1 MKVSLE
7 GVPDVICDV
16 CRRST
21 SLDKGVQQFGTL
33 QALWGPES
41 AHDGECYEIH
51 LCEFCF
57 FQALA
62 NLKQERRT
70 QNLFSEETV
79 DPPENFGLVT
89 MSDQTI

>member
-1 MKVSLE
+1 MKVNLE

-21 SLDKGVQQFGTL
+21 SLDTGVQQFGSL
-33 QALWGPES
+33 QALWGPGSVHE
-41 AHDGECYEIH
+41 GERYEVH

-70 QNLFSEETV
+70 QNLFSE
-79 DPPENFGLVT
+79 DGHLLPDDLGLVT
-89 MSDQTI
+89 KVD